1 MPITRLEQI
10 PPGARFSIV
19 STDGVMQKCP
29 DCRDSRFIR
38 CGTGGTIAFAPSALF
53 FACEHCGNKY
63 PDLPARCTISFA
75 EKVPA
80 KSEGDPAS
88 VTLYGS
94 SMRLAGAMAKID
106 RLKGVLFKADA
117 ALRGVLRDI
126 EELAE

>member
-1 MPITRLEQI
+1 MIRLEQI
-10 PPGARFSIV
+10 APGTRFRVV

-29 DCRDSRFIR
+29 DCRDSCFIR
-38 CGTGGTIAFAPSALF
+38 CGVVGTLSDLF
-53 FACEHCGNKY
+53 YSCEHCGNKY

-94 SMRLAGAMAKID
+94 SMRLAGALAKID